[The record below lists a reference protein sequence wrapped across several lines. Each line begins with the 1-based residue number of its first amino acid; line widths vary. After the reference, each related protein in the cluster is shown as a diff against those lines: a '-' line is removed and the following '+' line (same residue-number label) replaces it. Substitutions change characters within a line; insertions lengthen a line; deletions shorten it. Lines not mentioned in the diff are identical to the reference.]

1 MKYLGHICA
10 VILGGLFVFASSFFL
25 FELGTPPAP
34 EAGSLVA
41 DFMELFA
48 STGYLTF
55 VKILE
60 LIGGI
65 FLLIPASRRIGL
77 LIVGPIVVNIAAYHI
92 FIAKEGL
99 FEPMMLVL
107 IVTSLVLVWLDRE
120 KFINFI
126 K

>member
-10 VILGGLFVFASSFFL
+10 VILGGLFIFASSFFL
-25 FELGTPPAP
+25 FKLGAPPAP

-107 IVTSLVLVWLDRE
+107 IVTSLILVWLDRE
-120 KFINFI
+120 KFLNFI